1 MTPRVF
7 HSIMN
12 AQHMEVLPG
21 TVRPIQKTH
30 CVTVTYMRISLFC
43 YCILARSRS
52 LYTVAS
58 PPVVCLSVTLMRP
71 SQAVEIFG
79 HFFYAVWY
87 PGHPLTSTENFTD
100 IVPGEPLRRGRIKCR
115 MDSQN
120 SDFGPIEGYISKTV
134 QEVS

>member
-7 HSIMN
+7 HGIMN

-21 TVRPIQKTH
+21 TVIQNTH

-52 LYTVAS
+52 LYAVAS
-58 PPVVCLSVTLMRP
+58 PSVCLSVCLSVTFMRP

-79 HFFYAVWY
+79 QFFYAVCY
-87 PGHPLTSTENFTD
+87 LGHLLTSTENFRD
-100 IVPGEPLRRGRIKCR
+100 IVPGEPLCRGK
-115 MDSQN
+115 D
-120 SDFGPIEGYISKTV
+120 
-134 QEVS
+134 